1 MQYSNA
7 TKIMRRLLQS
17 INAICMPHIKCNDV
31 KSNNI
36 FIYGYG
42 YITLPTKNI
51 IIKEENK
58 IYKFIPFYGYIN

>member
-1 MQYSNA
+1 
-7 TKIMRRLLQS
+7 MRRLLQS

-42 YITLPTKNI
+42 YITIPTKNI
-51 IIKEENK
+51 IIKEEKKLNK
-58 IYKFIPFYGYIN
+58 KLKYGYY

>member
-1 MQYSNA
+1 
-7 TKIMRRLLQS
+7 MRRLLQS

-42 YITLPTKNI
+42 YITIPTKNI
-51 IIKEENK
+51 IIKKEK
-58 IYKFIPFYGYIN
+58 QTYKKL